1 MRFEKLR
8 HLVVDQV
15 YKQDTDMELLFDVLG
30 LFSFYD
36 KQAIDFLYSL
46 ARKTQGTEMEELQQR
61 QLLK

>member
-36 KQAIDFLYSL
+36 K
-46 ARKTQGTEMEELQQR
+46 
-61 QLLK
+61 